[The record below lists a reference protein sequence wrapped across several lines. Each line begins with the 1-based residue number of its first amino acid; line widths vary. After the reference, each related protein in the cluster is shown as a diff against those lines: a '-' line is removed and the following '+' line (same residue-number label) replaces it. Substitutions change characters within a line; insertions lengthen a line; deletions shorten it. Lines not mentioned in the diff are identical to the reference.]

1 MRSTSTVCC
10 GVDLQGRIRGRGG
23 LTRSIVRTG
32 LLNLLLGLLYLFFM
46 NKIRQAIV
54 KRDRIADRGLI
65 CCGDPC
71 CDNYWCWPC
80 LTCFFIRHELNRS
93 GETYDDCCGPSWSRG
108 GGRAHVV

>member
-1 MRSTSTVCC
+1 MAI
-10 GVDLQGRIRGRGG
+10 GVIIDM
-23 LTRSIVRTG
+23 
-32 LLNLLLGLLYLFFM
+32 LLEMLLAFLYLVYM
-46 NKIRQAIV
+46 NKIREAIV
-54 KRDRIADRGLI
+54 KRDGIADRGLI

-108 GGRAHVV
+108 GGRRAHVV

>member
-1 MRSTSTVCC
+1 M
-10 GVDLQGRIRGRGG
+10 DLQGRIRGRGG

-46 NKIRQAIV
+46 NKIREAIV
-54 KRDRIADRGLI
+54 KRDGIADRGLI

-93 GETYDDCCGPSWSRG
+93 GETYDCCAQQRWSRG

>member
-1 MRSTSTVCC
+1 MLCTQATVFKWLVTCAFWYI
-10 GVDLQGRIRGRGG
+10 GVDID
-23 LTRSIVRTG
+23 G

-46 NKIRQAIV
+46 NKIREAIV
-54 KRDRIADRGLI
+54 KRDGIADRGLI

-93 GETYDDCCGPSWSRG
+93 GETYDCCAQQQWSRG

>member
-1 MRSTSTVCC
+1 MIVFASRAW
-10 GVDLQGRIRGRGG
+10 G

-32 LLNLLLGLLYLFFM
+32 LLNLLLSFLYLFYM
-46 NKIRQAIV
+46 NQIRQAIV

-93 GETYDDCCGPSWSRG
+93 GETYDCCAQQQWSRG